1 MVVDDFDLVG
11 MSVGES
17 EADAVLIVD
26 PDRMLTAPIATQFFQ
41 TVSGREFEILNGCG
55 GTDKTKFSKSR
66 RLQSSRKF
74 PVSLIIPQACGV
86 FAGEIFDH
94 LKSSA
99 K

>member
-26 PDRMLTAPIATQFFQ
+26 PDRMLPAPIATQFFQ

-55 GTDKTKFSKSR
+55 GTDKTKF
-66 RLQSSRKF
+66 